1 MAYEVPVTST
11 ARAPS
16 TSSTGSAHALAEG
29 GSNGGAEGG
38 GGARGAAREG
48 GSSTGGAGEGI
59 CRVICRVIPPGCCRR
74 GCGRETFLCPLHL
87 CAAGAFKI
95 NQ

>member
-11 ARAPS
+11 SRAPS
-16 TSSTGSAHALAEG
+16 TSSAGSAHALAEG
-29 GSNGGAEGG
+29 GSNGRAEGG
-38 GGARGAAREG
+38 GGQGGAVEG
-48 GSSTGGAGEGI
+48 GSSKVGAGEGI

-74 GCGRETFLCPLHL
+74 GCGRESFLCPLHL
-87 CAAGAFKI
+87 YAAGAFKI